1 MLTNSKC
8 FEISLTALSL
18 TGSRNMINNFDL
30 QEFYSGLY
38 IVGNNNS
45 INNLSYSH
53 AGTYY
58 NFDTSKPV
66 TDHSGLLMTIDGSYN
81 IINYLYDSTDKYY
94 IDTLI
99 RGSGLH
105 NYINGSV
112 NDTHATN
119 IYSSN
124 TSNWEYNNTIIYN
137 FINVNFN
144 KLLGTI
150 IEINNELTLAYSLK
164 KIVLRSTEL
173 QTNNS
178 TLYYFETVPLHTTYQ
193 TMVGTTKVK
202 INDNKISIMEKTN
215 DLNKL
220 DIFYL

>member
-18 TGSRNMINNFDL
+18 TGSRNMVSNFDL
-30 QEFYSGLY
+30 QEFYVGLY
-38 IVGNNNS
+38 IVGNNNA

-58 NFDTSKPV
+58 NFDTSKAV
-66 TDHSGLLMTIDGSYN
+66 TDHSGLLMTIDGAYN
-81 IINYLYDSTDKYY
+81 IINYLYDSTDNYY

-105 NYINGSV
+105 NYINGAI

-119 IYSSN
+119 IYISN
-124 TSNWEYNNTIIYN
+124 TLNWEYNNTIIYN

-150 IEINNELTLAYSLK
+150 TEIKNELTLPYSLK
-164 KIVLRSTEL
+164 K
-173 QTNNS
+173 
-178 TLYYFETVPLHTTYQ
+178 LY
-193 TMVGTTKVK
+193 
-202 INDNKISIMEKTN
+202 
-215 DLNKL
+215 
-220 DIFYL
+220 